1 MCPGDP
7 GERFGAIMSM
17 NINNRI
23 RKISTSIA
31 TNVAKKEAKKIRVA
45 NRYANLERAGWL
57 LTSMAA
63 AVAASIV
70 VNRFANYC
78 GQKIME
84 VPDEF
89 EIVEDP
95 EMENL

>member
-31 TNVAKKEAKKIRVA
+31 TNVAKKEAKKIHVS

-57 LTSMAA
+57 IASM
-63 AVAASIV
+63 AVAAAAGV
-70 VNRFANYC
+70 VANKFANYC
-78 GQKIME
+78 GKKIME

-89 EIVEDP
+89 EIIEDT

>member
-31 TNVAKKEAKKIRVA
+31 TNVAKKEAKKIHVS

-57 LTSMAA
+57 L
-63 AVAASIV
+63 ASIAAGALAGIA
-70 VNRFANYC
+70 VNKFAAYC
-78 GQKIME
+78 GEKIAA